1 MEKSERNFFDDLG
14 ANIDTQEAMKIA
26 KGKKIAAERL
36 DYLIHK
42 VFEQSADG
50 KELIDLWKE
59 TLILTA
65 TADDGMDAVAIGI
78 REGMKR
84 FIRGII
90 LTIRRVENG

>member
-1 MEKSERNFFDDLG
+1 MDQQERNFFDDLG
-14 ANIDTQEAMKIA
+14 ENLDTQEAMKVA
-26 KGKKIAAERL
+26 AGQKIAAERL

-42 VFEQSADG
+42 IFEQSADG
-50 KELIDLWKE
+50 KELITLWKE
-59 TLILTA
+59 SLILTA
-65 TADDGMDAVAIGI
+65 TADDGMDSVAIGI

>member
-1 MEKSERNFFDDLG
+1 MSNENNFFDDLG
-14 ANIDTQEAMKIA
+14 ANMDPEEAMKESL
-26 KGKKIAAERL
+26 KKQGQAERL

-42 VFEQSADG
+42 VFEQSEEG
-50 KELIDLWKE
+50 RELINIWRE
-59 TLILTA
+59 SLILTA

-90 LTIRRVENG
+90 LTIRRVENV